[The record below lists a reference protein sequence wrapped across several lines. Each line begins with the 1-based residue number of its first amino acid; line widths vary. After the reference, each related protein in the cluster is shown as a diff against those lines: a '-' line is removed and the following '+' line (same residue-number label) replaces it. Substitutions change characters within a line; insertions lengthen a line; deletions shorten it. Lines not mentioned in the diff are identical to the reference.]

1 MKTVLFLSVLLFSQ
15 LHAAEDSFKPLYK
28 VEAKK
33 HLLESNTG
41 RSFGGDSKAK
51 DYTLRVTITN
61 VSRGI
66 VNESKLSGEVLV
78 QRAVGEK
85 EKLVKESLAPVTVP
99 ALKPNEQKTIDLGKV
114 TVRKVEWRHKEFEES
129 MEEWKVLCKQGEK
142 EIGGYQSCADFTKL
156 SEDAHEVEAGTM
168 PDKLFERQKRIHQ
181 RLKR

>member
-1 MKTVLFLSVLLFSQ
+1 MKAVLFLPLLLFSQ

-33 HLLESNTG
+33 HLLESNSG

-61 VSRGI
+61 VSREI
-66 VNESKLSGEVLV
+66 VSESKLSGEVLV
-78 QRAVGEK
+78 ERAVGDK
-85 EKLVKESLAPVTVP
+85 ERLVKESLPAVTVP
-99 ALKPNEQKTIDLGKV
+99 AMKPNEQKTIDLGKV

-129 MEEWKVLCKQGEK
+129 MEEWKVVCKQGGK

-156 SEDAHEVEAGTM
+156 SEDSREVEVGKL
-168 PDKLFERQKRIHQ
+168 PDKLIDRQKRINQ
-181 RLKR
+181 RRKR